1 MCSCAISNVPK
12 HVRIW
17 VYEEEET
24 YIHSPILLFLY
35 VYANK
40 SCKAVVVTGLGT
52 AFHTQIDREIDE

>member
-12 HVRIW
+12 HVRKW
-17 VYEEEET
+17 VYEEGET

-40 SCKAVVVTGLGT
+40 SCKAVVVTGLRT
-52 AFHTQIDREIDE
+52 VFHTQIDREIDE